1 MNKKIP
7 PPRIYNFFKK
17 DNFSYNDINE
27 SIERMYMHLHM
38 FLSQE
43 QCDIDHLITFYYY
56 TIVENTVT
64 GEYATC
70 TKLYE
75 CSVSALS

>member
-1 MNKKIP
+1 
-7 PPRIYNFFKK
+7 
-17 DNFSYNDINE
+17 
-27 SIERMYMHLHM
+27 MHLHM

-43 QCDIDHLITFYYY
+43 QCDIDHLPFIITPSLK
-56 TIVENTVT
+56 NTVT
-64 GEYATC
+64 EEYTTC